1 MEQKALLRAIRK
13 APADLTLRLVYA
25 DWLDEHD
32 DPLAAYVR
40 PECDLLAAEP
50 GGPEWRAAI
59 DRLIAVTRKAK
70 TNLGGWEYADDIARL
85 RARSGRRGSSCNLLR
100 APPDE
105 LAVLRFEQRHR
116 ITLPGEYRAFLLRL
130 GNGWAEPNRNGIC
143 RVDPAGNIPTLTKP
157 FPHSPRRRPGFWQ
170 SSRRR
175 SRRTATTRRRVRRT
189 ASTRTKGAS
198 ASPSSGAGT
207 APCWSSAASCAGRS
221 GRSGTPTSRG
231 PTTRSPGRSGSSSG
245 SRPSTRPRPGNRG
258 RRGNLLGPG
267 RTP

>member
-40 PECDLLAAEP
+40 AECDLLAAEP

-143 RVDPAGNIPTLTKP
+143 RFDPAGNIPTLTKP
-157 FPHSPRRRPGFWQ
+157 FPHSAADAARFLAEFKASLSPDGYDPPEGAEDREYTDKGCKCIAEFGCGNGALLVVRGELRGQVWSVGDSYVPWADDTFTRPLGFFEWFE
-170 SSRRR
+170 
-175 SRRTATTRRRVRRT
+175 AIDE
-189 ASTRTKGAS
+189 
-198 ASPSSGAGT
+198 
-207 APCWSSAASCAGRS
+207 
-221 GRSGTPTSRG
+221 G
-231 PTTRSPGRSGSSSG
+231 PTW
-245 SRPSTRPRPGNRG
+245 
-258 RRGNLLGPG
+258 
-267 RTP
+267 